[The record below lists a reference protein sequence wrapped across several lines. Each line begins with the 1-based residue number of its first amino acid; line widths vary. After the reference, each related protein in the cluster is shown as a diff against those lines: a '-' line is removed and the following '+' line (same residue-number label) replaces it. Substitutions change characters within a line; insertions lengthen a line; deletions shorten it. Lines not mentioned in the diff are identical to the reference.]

1 MCRHCVLSEP
11 QLVRTTH
18 RRPALLRF
26 VEIRFCALFFFGW
39 PRLLL
44 LTLCSLSDL
53 KRQSLRWQTVKVYI
67 AWQGRPHLKM
77 QIGFQAWCNRG
88 SCRNY
93 SQQTGASIVGVRAS
107 VCSGPLSTLR
117 AISRRNY
124 VRNRSLAFT
133 CVLLEHGLKS
143 VKNILQ
149 LKPTHETGKIQL
161 VHVEGIECRV
171 WPTDGHGTDE
181 CWSPEV
187 PCASSTPAHRLFD
200 YGGRATLEQSPTC
213 WPAG

>member
-18 RRPALLRF
+18 RRPGLLRF
-26 VEIRFCALFFFGW
+26 VEIRFCALFFFW
-39 PRLLL
+39 VAQAFVAHLLQL
-44 LTLCSLSDL
+44 VRPETPIPQMADCES
-53 KRQSLRWQTVKVYI
+53 V

-77 QIGFQAWCNRG
+77 QIGCQAWCNLG
-88 SCRNY
+88 SCRY
-93 SQQTGASIVGVRAS
+93 GLQQREASSAGVRAS

-117 AISRRNY
+117 AVSRRNY

-149 LKPTHETGKIQL
+149 LKPTHETCKIQL